1 MQRNQLSSSALP
13 DRPGGRP
20 VRPVRRINRPRE
32 TSVGARARPPTSS
45 LGGALELVGT
55 RASQR
60 RHASEIG
67 GNLRGIYAK
76 LCEI

>member
-13 DRPGGRP
+13 DRPAG
-20 VRPVRRINRPRE
+20 RPVRRINRPRE

-67 GNLRGIYAK
+67 GNLREIYAK